1 MSKVNRKLRTLY
13 CADFIELLI
22 LINNVCIF
30 RKRVMVESK
39 VENTKKE
46 SMETTKRGKLAK
58 LAGFELEMKKD
69 SLVLKDTNFSLWLNV
84 ARSKT

>member
-1 MSKVNRKLRTLY
+1 M
-13 CADFIELLI
+13 A
-22 LINNVCIF
+22 
-30 RKRVMVESK
+30 ESK

-69 SLVLKDTNFSLWLNV
+69 SLVPKDTNFSVKRSTIKNV
-84 ARSKT
+84 ISKDLFFIFELSLCVIKLI